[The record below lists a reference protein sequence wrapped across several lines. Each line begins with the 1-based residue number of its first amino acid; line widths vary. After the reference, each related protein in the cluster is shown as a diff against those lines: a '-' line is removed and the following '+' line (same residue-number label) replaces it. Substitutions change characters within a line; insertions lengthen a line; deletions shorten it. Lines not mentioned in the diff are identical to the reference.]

1 MSDKSELEAIRARD
15 AAGTELVDAFGYW
28 QLIGD
33 RRTLLAHVDEQAKRI
48 AALES
53 GMDAVQ
59 AKLAEYLQ
67 RLLEGRTLPN
77 RWVGEINDIVQSAR
91 SALAGSKGE

>member
-1 MSDKSELEAIRARD
+1 MTRDELEAIRAR
-15 AAGTELVDAFGYW
+15 AAQEYDYTPGSPTY
-28 QLIGD
+28 D
-33 RRTLLAHVDEQAKRI
+33 RRALLIEVREQAKRI

-91 SALAGSKGE
+91 AALAAGKGGE